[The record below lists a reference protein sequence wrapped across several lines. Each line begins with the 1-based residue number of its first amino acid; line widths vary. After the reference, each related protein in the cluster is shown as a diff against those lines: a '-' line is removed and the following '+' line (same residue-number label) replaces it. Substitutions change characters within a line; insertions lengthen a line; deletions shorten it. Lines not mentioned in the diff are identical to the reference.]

1 MAAMPPMQM
10 GPPASTGT
18 PSSPM
23 TMGPT
28 MPPPMDMPYMPAMHM
43 AFFWGHRVE
52 VLFSNWP
59 GDRDGVGMY
68 VLCLLVV
75 LVLAALVEVLSA
87 WSRGLSRRSHDSDA
101 LGTLLMT
108 AIHVVKVGL
117 SYLVMLATMS
127 FNGGVFLAVLA
138 GHAAGFFL
146 SRRGVLGH
154 AARDDVH
161 TNGALHHPSEP
172 KP

>member
-1 MAAMPPMQM
+1 M
-10 GPPASTGT
+10 GPPASPGT
-18 PSSPM
+18 P
-23 TMGPT
+23 PT
-28 MPPPMDMPYMPAMHM
+28 DGSMDMPGMPAMHM
-43 AFFWGHRVE
+43 AFFWGHRVQ

-75 LVLAALVEVLSA
+75 FALAALVEVLSA
-87 WSRGLSRRSHDSDA
+87 WSRGLARRRSRDSNA

-108 AIHVVKVGL
+108 GIHAVKVGL

-127 FNGGVFLAVLA
+127 FNGGVFIAVLA

-146 SRRGVLGH
+146 ARRGILGGH
-154 AARDDVH
+154 AAHDEVPT
-161 TNGALHHPSEP
+161 TNGALHPPEL
-172 KP
+172 KPEIF

>member
-1 MAAMPPMQM
+1 MPPPMQM
-10 GPPASTGT
+10 GPPASPGT
-18 PSSPM
+18 P
-23 TMGPT
+23 PT
-28 MPPPMDMPYMPAMHM
+28 DGSMDMPGMPAKHM
-43 AFFWGHRVE
+43 AFFWGHRVQ

-75 LVLAALVEVLSA
+75 FALAALVEVLSA
-87 WSRGLSRRSHDSDA
+87 WSRGLARRRSRDSNA

-108 AIHVVKVGL
+108 GIHAVKVGL

-127 FNGGVFLAVLA
+127 FNGGVFIAVLA

-146 SRRGVLGH
+146 ARRGILGGH
-154 AARDDVH
+154 AAHDEVPT
-161 TNGALHHPSEP
+161 TNGALHPPEP
-172 KP
+172 KPEIF

>member
-1 MAAMPPMQM
+1 MPPMQM
-10 GPPASTGT
+10 GPPTSTGM
-18 PSSPM
+18 PSP
-23 TMGPT
+23 TMGP
-28 MPPPMDMPYMPAMHM
+28 MPPTDKNMDMPANMPAMHM
-43 AFFWGHRVE
+43 AFFWGHRVQ

-59 GDRDGVGMY
+59 GDHRDGVGMY

-75 LVLAALVEVLSA
+75 VVLAALVEVLSA
-87 WSRGLSRRSHDSDA
+87 WSRGLSRRSRDSNA

-108 AIHVVKVGL
+108 GIHAVKLGL
-117 SYLVMLATMS
+117 SYLVMLAIMS

-146 SRRGVLGH
+146 SRRGILGH
-154 AARDDVH
+154 ATHDDVL
-161 TNGALHHPSEP
+161 TNGALHPSKP